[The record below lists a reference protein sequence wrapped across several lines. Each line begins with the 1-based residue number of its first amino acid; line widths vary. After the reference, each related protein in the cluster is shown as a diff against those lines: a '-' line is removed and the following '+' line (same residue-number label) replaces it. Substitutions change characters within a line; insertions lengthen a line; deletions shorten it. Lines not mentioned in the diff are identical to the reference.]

1 MWRELATLR
10 DLMRL
15 LNKPLECLTFPNFL
29 VPLALR
35 LYLAPMFWV
44 AGSNELQS
52 IEGTIFWFGSS
63 NSGLGLPLPALL
75 AGLATLTEA
84 IGAALLIIGLGVRW
98 ISLPLVITMRVAAF
112 TVHWQNGWLAINEK
126 TVFCH

>member
-1 MWRELATLR
+1 M
-10 DLMRL
+10 
-15 LNKPLECLTFPNFL
+15 
-29 VPLALR
+29 PLALR

-75 AGLATLTEA
+75 AGLATLTEHGNFVLLNKG
-84 IGAALLIIGLGVRW
+84 IEFAATHFVMLL
-98 ISLPLVITMRVAAF
+98 AF
-112 TVHWQNGWLAINEK
+112 V
-126 TVFCH
+126 